1 MNNKKEVFYLKE
13 GVKTFLLILFIY
25 VLIFMYLLLYT
36 ARIEKLDQNSY
47 TSSGHNRSINIMEI
61 IKK

>member
-1 MNNKKEVFYLKE
+1 MKKEKLHLKE

-25 VLIFMYLLLYT
+25 ILIFIFLLLYT

-47 TSSGHNRSINIMEI
+47 TETGKNKSINIMEI